1 MLLGI
6 INNNGLSIFTL
17 TYIDKDAGPKFK
29 KSQKLSANIAS
40 SNRNQKK
47 VT

>member
-17 TYIDKDAGPKFK
+17 TYIDIDIDID
-29 KSQKLSANIAS
+29 IALLTLL
-40 SNRNQKK
+40 RITYQ
-47 VT
+47 

>member
-17 TYIDKDAGPKFK
+17 TDTFKSCSYLGTKETDVEIYDRGVQQPGDK
-29 KSQKLSANIAS
+29 
-40 SNRNQKK
+40 
-47 VT
+47 